1 MLETIV
7 ISYLIISVPVTIL
20 ILMAF
25 TVARRADRSLRGT
38 DKAYPY
44 QQPSEEKIHFK
55 RSIPSV
61 DF

>member
-20 ILMAF
+20 FLVAF
-25 TVARRADRSLRGT
+25 TVARRADHRLEGT
-38 DKAYPY
+38 DKVYPH
-44 QQPSEEKIHFK
+44 QQPSEEKIRFK

-61 DF
+61 DY

>member
-1 MLETIV
+1 MLEIFV
-7 ISYLIISVPVTIL
+7 ISYLIISVPATIL
-20 ILMAF
+20 FLMAF
-25 TVARRADRSLRGT
+25 TAARQADHSLEGT
-38 DKAYPY
+38 DKTYPY